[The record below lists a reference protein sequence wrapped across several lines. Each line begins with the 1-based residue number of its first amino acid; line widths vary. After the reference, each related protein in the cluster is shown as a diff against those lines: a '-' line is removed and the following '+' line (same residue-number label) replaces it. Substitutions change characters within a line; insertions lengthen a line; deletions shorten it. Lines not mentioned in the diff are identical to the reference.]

1 MAVRLCWFRFHSGLE
16 RLESTCIDRDYLRI
30 NGFLSRF
37 LQGMQR
43 VPRRCYYYVPPK
55 KRAGPGLKGWMA
67 VGGIFVGL
75 TGFGIAV
82 IGKGIKLLDWN
93 YCKVQYKILIE
104 FI

>member
-1 MAVRLCWFRFHSGLE
+1 
-16 RLESTCIDRDYLRI
+16 
-30 NGFLSRF
+30 
-37 LQGMQR
+37 MQR